1 MRGLEG
7 FYRGINLGGWLS
19 QCDHTKDT
27 YDNFI
32 KEEDIDVI
40 GTWGLDHV
48 RLPVDYDLILN
59 DDYSFREDG
68 FKYIDNAVA
77 WCTKNGLNMVL
88 DLHKTCGYS
97 FDHLENEEG
106 FFESEKYQEIF
117 YNIWEEFSRRYGNN
131 DRIIFELL
139 NEVTKKEY
147 CDEWNR
153 ISTECIKRIRMILPT
168 QRIIIGGYYNNSIE
182 ALPDLAMPYDENIIY
197 TFHCYEPLIFTHQG
211 AYWIPSMDTSF
222 RISLDSSYEKLNE
235 MSGKYLDQV
244 TVGFDGMDKDS
255 SLTSEYF
262 FRLFAEAVKVAEERN
277 VPLYC
282 GEYGVIDLAAPEEA
296 LRWYSI
302 ISEAFNKFNIGR
314 CTWSYKKM
322 DFGISDDRFKD
333 KLDEL
338 LKYL

>member
-7 FYRGINLGGWLS
+7 FYRGVNLGGWLS
-19 QCDHTKDT
+19 QCDHTRET
-27 YDNFI
+27 YDSFI
-32 KEEDIDVI
+32 KEEDIAVI
-40 GTWGLDHV
+40 GKWGLDHV

-59 DDYSFREDG
+59 DDLSFCDDG
-68 FKYIDNAVA
+68 FKYIDNAIR
-77 WCTKNGLNMVL
+77 WCEKYDLNLVL

-97 FDHLENEEG
+97 FDDGENEEG
-106 FFESEKYQEIF
+106 FFESAKYQEIF
-117 YNIWEEFSRRYGNN
+117 YQIWEEFSRRYGNN

-147 CDEWNR
+147 SDEWNR
-153 ISTECIKRIRMILPT
+153 ISTECIKRIRKILPG

-211 AYWIPSMDTSF
+211 AHWIAPMDTKF
-222 RISLDSSYEKLNE
+222 RMSLDSTYGE
-235 MSGKYLDQV
+235 MKEYSLKNLEHDAVGTKDLDDNAHLSV
-244 TVGFDGMDKDS
+244 
-255 SLTSEYF
+255 EYF
-262 FRLFAEAVKVAEERN
+262 SRLFEEAVKVAEERN

-282 GEYGVIDLAAPEEA
+282 GEYGVIDLAEPEDA
-296 LRWYSI
+296 LRWYRF
-302 ISEAFNKFNIGR
+302 ISEAFNKYGIGR

-322 DFGISDDRFKD
+322 DFGIADDRFKD
-333 KLDEL
+333 SLEEL